1 MKCASCQCIAVR
13 ATFDAMSTIAE
24 IESAIESLPSP
35 EVARLA
41 AWLEEFRRHRAV
53 PGIGEHHEL
62 DGLIGTWQ
70 EDAAFETAQRAFE
83 QVDGAMWK

>member
-1 MKCASCQCIAVR
+1 
-13 ATFDAMSTIAE
+13 MSTIAE

-41 AWLEEFRRHRAV
+41 VWLEEFRRRRAV
-53 PGIGEHHEL
+53 PGGGEHHEL

-83 QVDGAMWK
+83 QVDEAMWK